1 MNTQSLLTFERFE
14 SPRPLFAY
22 VERFV
27 LPFIDGFVID
37 EDVKRMITHQA
48 FCYEVLKKIED
59 FYIDDWD
66 LVGALLDE
74 ENYEVAGV
82 ILDRKSSVQKCHY
95 RIAISINKPNHLFQV
110 GSYNRGGLFRKVDVN
125 KYEYATLER
134 KYARKLRYDNKA
146 FHPSSVIDF
155 VRQTDE
161 LNEVTYRIQQRN
173 VFFKPLGPK
182 SLFAYAER
190 LALRHRENIDA
201 ISNNVLTA
209 FKLKYP
215 DEYHQT
221 KLEYIASSWQ
231 LESIALNEQGE
242 IVWLLMFHNGDFD
255 RHMLL
260 DGHLKPLEIFH
271 EKITYWL
278 PSDDARALM
287 QERIASIYLERL
299 KELVRIPVHAEE
311 RPSTAGAVFQDHKVL
326 PSDAYDGFRHYFE
339 GKRIVVIGPSFVSA
353 QEMDSLAYELGLPHG
368 TIDCHNI
375 DFDKLRG
382 TNFDY
387 LKESRDR
394 YLGII
399 LGPTPHKVSHLG
411 MFASLSSKLTQE
423 NGFPYTIEASSNTLG
438 KNLKITKSSFMASLF
453 QIMRFHLKNMT

>member
-1 MNTQSLLTFERFE
+1 MNPPSLLTFERFE

-22 VERFV
+22 IERFV
-27 LPFIDGFVID
+27 LPMIDGFVID
-37 EDVKRMITHQA
+37 DDARRMITHQA
-48 FCYEVLKKIED
+48 FCYEVLTKIED

-66 LVGALLDE
+66 LVGTLLNEDD
-74 ENYEVAGV
+74 YEVAGV

-95 RIAISINKPNHLFQV
+95 RIAISINRPNHLFQV
-110 GSYNRGGLFRKVDVN
+110 GSFNRGPLFRKVDVN

-146 FHPSSVIDF
+146 FHPSTVIDL

-161 LNEVTYRIQQRN
+161 LNEVTYRVQQPN

-190 LALRHRENIDA
+190 LAKRHHDQLAA
-201 ISNNVLTA
+201 ISNSVLAT

-215 DEYHQT
+215 DEHHQT
-221 KLEYIASSWQ
+221 KLDYEPSFWQ
-231 LESIALNEQGE
+231 LESIALNEQGD
-242 IVWLLMFHNGDFD
+242 IVWLLMFHEGDFD
-255 RHMLL
+255 RHLLL
-260 DGHLKPLEIFH
+260 DANMKPLELFH

-278 PSDDARALM
+278 ASDDGRLAM
-287 QERIASIYLERL
+287 QERIAGIYLQRL
-299 KELVRIPVHAEE
+299 KDLTRTPVQSETPLSIDNPH
-311 RPSTAGAVFQDHKVL
+311 STGNDGFS
-326 PSDAYDGFRHYFE
+326 SDAYDGFRHYFE
-339 GKRIVVIGPSFVSA
+339 GKRIVVIGPSFVSP
-353 QEMDSLAYELGLPHG
+353 QEMDALAYELGMPRG
-368 TIDCHNI
+368 TIDSHNT
-375 DFDKLRG
+375 DFDKLKG

-387 LKESRDR
+387 LKENPER

-411 MFASLSSKLTQE
+411 LYASLASKFSQE

-453 QIMRFHLKNMT
+453 QIMRFHLKNMS